1 MATLCDDATRM
12 RGRHQECV
20 LVTDGFG
27 YLGRWIVVALLRD
40 GYRVRAAVAD
50 PRWEAEIRGA
60 IALHANAAGRF
71 DIVAADV
78 QCDAGWE
85 RAIAGCAFVLHNAA
99 PLVAG
104 TPRRTELAQ
113 RAQQATWRVLHAAD
127 RAGVQRVV
135 MTAPAL
141 AALPPCGAMRRADE
155 SCWTRMETVRLD
167 ARTQMRILAE
177 RDAWAFVERH
187 RSRMQL
193 TTLLAGSVH
202 GPLLGADTPA
212 SAQLLACLLNGRV
225 RRLPRLGFDV
235 ADARDLAALHLRA
248 MRHPDAA
255 DQRFLAVGEHMQVDE
270 IVTLLRA
277 RFPQYAARMPTRVAS
292 GLSACLDRLFDTGV
306 QRLAPELC
314 RCRDYD
320 TSKAT
325 RVLGWS
331 PRPAR
336 DSLID
341 AARSLILAGQV

>member
-1 MATLCDDATRM
+1 M
-12 RGRHQECV
+12 

-40 GYRVRAAVAD
+40 GYRVRAAVSD
-50 PRWEAEIRGA
+50 PRWETEIRA
-60 IALHANAAGRF
+60 TIALQANAADRL

-78 QCDAGWE
+78 HCDAGWE
-85 RAIAGCAFVLHNAA
+85 RAMAGCASVLHNAA
-99 PLVAG
+99 PRAAG
-104 TPRRTELAQ
+104 TPRRKDLAPL
-113 RAQQATWRVLHAAD
+113 AQQATRRVLHAAE

-141 AALPPCGAMRRADE
+141 AALPPRGASRRADE
-155 SCWTRMETVRLD
+155 SCWTRMETLRLD

-202 GPLLGADTPA
+202 GPLLGADSPA

-225 RRLPRLGFDV
+225 RLLPRLGFDV

-248 MRHPDAA
+248 MLHPDAA
-255 DQRFLAVGEHMQVDE
+255 GQRFLAAGEHMQVDE

-292 GLSACLDRLFDTGV
+292 GLTACLDRLFDTGL

-314 RCRDYD
+314 RGRDYD
-320 TSKAT
+320 MSKAA

-331 PRPAR
+331 ARPAR

-341 AARSLILAGQV
+341 AARSLILARRA